1 MTEIYKDVLFTA
13 RIKLKSNFSGLR
25 TNNRFMVWLVHK
37 ETIYHDEIASSIN
50 IWEDGEYWA
59 AQDFTELVDPASGIE

>member
-1 MTEIYKDVLFTA
+1 
-13 RIKLKSNFSGLR
+13 
-25 TNNRFMVWLVHK
+25 MVWLVHK

-59 AQDFTELVDPASGIE
+59 AQDFTELVDPASGIEQQEDLDLSEEQKDAIDDSEE